1 MTSNMTNWYNVKD
14 VKKHITKYS
23 NPKYKDVRI
32 AHPHRTLIIGGSG
45 SGKTT
50 CLMEM
55 IKKMPDTYDI
65 IILCVRSADE
75 PLYKYLI
82 SKCGGSIMVYEDG
95 SFPSINDVK
104 SVSKNRQVLMVFDDL
119 VLLKDQSFISEMFIR
134 GRKIGGGISMVYL
147 TQSYYKC
154 PKTVRINCSNII
166 LKKLSS
172 NRDMKMILREYD
184 IDKSEKEMID
194 MYKKATSN
202 QLDSLVIRLDEPY
215 DSPWKF
221 TKNFLE
227 EIV

>member
-1 MTSNMTNWYNVKD
+1 MSNITNWYGIKD

-23 NPKYKDVRI
+23 NPKYKEVLI
-32 AHPHRTLIIGGSG
+32 SHPHRTLIIGGSG

-50 CLMEM
+50 CLMEL
-55 IKKMPDTYDI
+55 IKKMADTYDF

-82 SKCGGSIMVYEDG
+82 SKCRDLIMVYEDG
-95 SFPSINDVK
+95 KFPSIDDVK
-104 SVSKNRQVLMVFDDL
+104 KTAKDKQVLMIFDDL

-134 GRKIGGGISMVYL
+134 GRKIGGGVSMCYL

-154 PKTVRINCSNII
+154 PKTIRINCNNII

-172 NRDMKMILREYD
+172 NRDLKMILREYD
-184 IDKSEKEMID
+184 IDKSEKEMLD
-194 MYKKATSN
+194 MYKNATAN
-202 QLDSLVIRLDEPY
+202 QLDSLIIRLDEPY
-215 DSPWKF
+215 DSPHKF

-227 EIV
+227 QI